1 MTSPSAFYVARAL
14 TQWSLPALPPL
25 PSIPAIPGALTGFA
39 EMLIEVERIK
49 PTMVSLDLFDTLI
62 YRLGTTSHLQER
74 KTASFIGWQFRH
86 CGVIAPSQDFIQ
98 EQRKLAAEQLAAE
111 AHDKGEHGEFELSEL
126 LIRTA
131 ALCAPETHS
140 ELTEA
145 IGGKAA
151 TFEAGEEMACLE
163 LIPGALAFLDALRRH
178 CRIVCVSDTAL
189 PAKTV
194 GALVDKLG
202 IADYFDAIYVS
213 SREKKNKRTGSL
225 FDAIAQQQG
234 LAPENLLH
242 LGDNP
247 INDLASPLARG
258 WHARLI
264 RHDGLEAQYQATTQR
279 VAMAK
284 VFGSPDYLVSESP
297 VVASTSKAFQ
307 VGKQSFSLAFA
318 LFALELLKLDRIHHF
333 RKIYFISRDGHLLRE
348 SFATMAEHI
357 RLFDGVATAEKTA
370 YLHLSRLS
378 TLCPD
383 GDDGIDQAMHYA
395 TLVNWHQSGLGLFA
409 TLGFDVEKYRRL
421 LSTEG
426 CTDELLQS
434 LSPDT
439 LARIYAAV
447 RQAPPV
453 RDALLADI
461 RDKRDLLAGYLK
473 QHDFFGVGKVLLVDV
488 GWRYRIAAN
497 LCEALGPRDDF
508 PEMHCLLFGH
518 TGELYSPLFKAH
530 PGVFY
535 DAGRDDPLEQLVFH
549 HKELIEN
556 ICTADHGTCL
566 GYRQEGERVEATL
579 AKTDVKSALREEMQA
594 GIVAGVRDFAD
605 LFNRYALDECFHLAA
620 LTSLLRPFLDTTHL
634 GYAVIQALHQ
644 PAGASH
650 ARPEDRDTADASF
663 LYGESRSYIPDKL
676 PPIHIDLGG
685 TSPRRPATEPLEQLL
700 GLVQYACRSDQPIVL
715 WGMGLV
721 GKLLYPHIKEKVSLV
736 VDMDSGL
743 HSKQYQ
749 NHVIS
754 HPNALKALA
763 PGSFMVLFTP
773 LSRALP
779 SALADKDLSVVRAS
793 DWLHPNER

>member
-1 MTSPSAFYVARAL
+1 MTSPSAFYMARAL
-14 TQWSLPALPPL
+14 TQWSLPALPRL
-25 PSIPAIPGALTGFA
+25 PPIPAIPGALKGFA
-39 EMLIEVERIK
+39 EALIEIEAIK
-49 PTMVSLDLFDTLI
+49 PVVVSLDLFDTLI
-62 YRLGTTSHLQER
+62 YRHETTSFLLER
-74 KTASFIGWQFRH
+74 KTACFIGWQFRRT
-86 CGVIAPSQDFIQ
+86 GVSTPSPEAIQ
-98 EQRKLAAEQLAAE
+98 QQRKLAAEQLAAE
-111 AHDKGEHGEFELSEL
+111 AHDKGEHGEFELADL
-126 LIRTA
+126 LTRTA
-131 ALCAPETHS
+131 ALCAPETPS
-140 ELTEA
+140 ELSET

-151 TFEAGEEMACLE
+151 AFEIGEEIACLE
-163 LIPGALAFLDALRRH
+163 LIPGALAFLDALRRQCH
-178 CRIVCVSDTAL
+178 IVCVSDTPL
-189 PAKTV
+189 PAENV
-194 GALVDKLG
+194 SAIVDKLG
-202 IADYFDAIYVS
+202 IAGYFDAIHVS

-264 RHDGLEAQYQATTQR
+264 RHSGLEAQYQE
-279 VAMAK
+279 VAERLAMTSA
-284 VFGSPDYLVSESP
+284 FGSPEYLLSESP
-297 VVASTSKAFQ
+297 VVADASNAFQ
-307 VGKQSFSLAFA
+307 LGKQSFSLAFA
-318 LFALELLKLDRIHHF
+318 LFALELLKLDQIHHY
-333 RKIYFISRDGHLLRE
+333 RGIYFISRDGHLMRE
-348 SFATMAEHI
+348 SFAAMAEQV
-357 RLFDGVATAEKTA
+357 RLFDGAATSDKTA

-395 TLVNWHQSGLGLFA
+395 TLVNGHQSGLGLFA

-421 LSTEG
+421 LSAEG

-447 RQAPPV
+447 RHAPPV

-461 RDKRDLLAGYLK
+461 SDKRELLAGYLK
-473 QHDFFGVGKVLLVDV
+473 QHGFFGPGKVLLVDV

-497 LCEALGPRDDF
+497 LCEALGQQDDF

-518 TGELYSPLFKAH
+518 TGELRSPLFKAH

-556 ICTADHGTCL
+556 VCTADHGTCL
-566 GYRQEGERVEATL
+566 GYRQEGEQVEATL
-579 AKTDVKSALREEMQA
+579 AQTDVKSAIREELQA
-594 GIVAGVRDFAD
+594 GIVNGVRDFAD

-620 LTSLLRPFLDTTHL
+620 LTSLLRPFLDSTHT
-634 GYAVIQALHQ
+634 GYAIIQALQQ

-650 ARPEDRDTADASF
+650 ARPENRDTADASF

-685 TSPRRPATEPLEQLL
+685 TSPRRPATEPLERLL
-700 GLVQYACRSDQPIVL
+700 ALIQHACRGDQPIVL

-743 HSKQYQ
+743 HGKLYQ

-754 HPNALKALA
+754 PPDALKALA

-779 SALADKDLSVVRAS
+779 SALAEIDLSVVRAS
-793 DWLHPNER
+793 DWLHPNDR